1 VSESTRVRVVLL
13 CCVVCEFVVA
23 VLYRCTMLRVQ
34 NLVSQY
40 DLDENLLFAGAS
52 ETSWLLANKGHD
64 LLSAFDDSSLLL
76 SSAVASVSTSSASSS
91 SPATSIRATQPD
103 LFFSEFLS
111 GALDVPVDVVNF
123 EYVEPPPRSLAN
135 HHSHATTRARL
146 IPAGILLIVHH
157 SV

>member
-1 VSESTRVRVVLL
+1 
-13 CCVVCEFVVA
+13 
-23 VLYRCTMLRVQ
+23 MLRVQ

-123 EYVEPPPRSLAN
+123 EYVEPPPRCLAN
-135 HHSHATTRARL
+135 HYSHATTRARL